1 MPMPRLVLM
10 HPRNADN
17 LVSIAA
23 AMRHFGL
30 TDWVV
35 VTAQQYLDS
44 MQSVLTK
51 HREPNELFT
60 DVMKV
65 RRVDTLADAVADCSW
80 VVGTTMRVLEGRPR
94 VTPREL
100 AALSAARGDERW
112 ALVFGSEANGLINAE
127 VEQCHAVSFIPSDE
141 AQPSLNL
148 SQAVVVYAHELSL
161 QRSAHVV
168 PALADDG
175 MVRALRSAIEQAAR
189 FHHGTLDV
197 DALLA
202 PLLRSPL
209 TREEMA
215 RWTAA
220 FGQVVA
226 G

>member
-17 LVSIAA
+17 LVSIAG

-35 VTAQQYLDS
+35 VTAPKYLDS

-51 HREPNELFT
+51 HREPNELVA

-94 VTPREL
+94 VIPREL
-100 AALSAARGDERW
+100 AALSAERGDERW
-112 ALVFGSEANGLINAE
+112 ALVFGAEANGLQNDE
-127 VEQCHAVSFIPSDE
+127 VDQCHAVSFIPSDE

-148 SQAVVVYAHELSL
+148 SQAVVVYANELAQVPSTHVTPGLATDASL
-161 QRSAHVV
+161 RD
-168 PALADDG
+168 L
-175 MVRALRSAIEQAAR
+175 RAACIDAAR
-189 FHHGTLDV
+189 LHHGLFDPET
-197 DALLA
+197 LLA
-202 PLLRSPL
+202 PLLRGPL
-209 TREEMA
+209 TRAETE
-215 RWTAA
+215 RWSAA
-220 FGQVVA
+220 FRLR
-226 G
+226 